1 LRIALPLLTVAAV
14 HDNATDFVDGLM
26 ARDVGAFGTLPTVT
40 TFTALDTAPVPNE
53 LIAATRNQYFVPA
66 ARPVVTLK
74 VRMLETDLVMVVK
87 VVPLLE
93 TWIW

>member
-1 LRIALPLLTVAAV
+1 LRTELPPLTAAAA
-14 HDNATDFVDGLM
+14 HDNATDFVDGVT
-26 ARDVGAFGTLPTVT
+26 ANDVGAFGALPTVT
-40 TFTALDTAPVPNE
+40 TFTAVETAPVPFE

-74 VRMLETDLVMVVK
+74 VRVLETDFVMVVK

-93 TWIW
+93 T